1 MRGIR
6 STSCQ
11 MTRLKIF
18 SLQKNL
24 IIFFCFSFEQ
34 EENEM
39 KMMNCICDEDEEEDQ
54 ISSESP
60 DSSPSP
66 IENGSKIKSS
76 SRFLKSR
83 PVKVQRSASS
93 IIRSKMYQVIKKKK
107 KPSKGTTIGNK
118 HAFKI

>member
-1 MRGIR
+1 
-6 STSCQ
+6 
-11 MTRLKIF
+11 
-18 SLQKNL
+18 
-24 IIFFCFSFEQ
+24 
-34 EENEM
+34 M

-66 IENGSKIKSS
+66 IENGSKIKST

-93 IIRSKMYQVIKKKK
+93 ILRNKMYQVIKKKK
-107 KPSKGTTIGNK
+107 KPKGTSIAGKK
-118 HAFKI
+118 HALKKYEQFTLGQKI

>member
-1 MRGIR
+1 MLVYI
-6 STSCQ
+6 SQFVFNFTELLLC
-11 MTRLKIF
+11 F
-18 SLQKNL
+18 
-24 IIFFCFSFEQ
+24 FSFEQ

-54 ISSESP
+54 ISSESTP

-66 IENGSKIKSS
+66 IENGSKVKSS

-93 IIRSKMYQVIKKKK
+93 ILRNKMYQVIKKKK
-107 KPSKGTTIGNK
+107 KPKGTIAGIRNMP
-118 HAFKI
+118 